1 MFLRSCT
8 AHVLSSF
15 TEFYRVFPPARPPV
29 LVPVEFEQTAV
40 SVRPFSGVSVEYW
53 PQQQRQQQQ
62 QQQQQQMRKWRC
74 WWCRFLARRR
84 RARRTTGTC
93 TGRCASTSRSSR
105 PRRSSSACAPISWRT
120 ATCAAPCS
128 PIPGTRTFQDVFHI
142 FDVVSCGFTVR
153 FVESIVHT
161 HTKKRAVPLSV
172 LWLVVVFTVN
182 CRLLWYAF

>member
-74 WWCRFLARRR
+74 
-84 RARRTTGTC
+84 
-93 TGRCASTSRSSR
+93 
-105 PRRSSSACAPISWRT
+105 
-120 ATCAAPCS
+120 
-128 PIPGTRTFQDVFHI
+128 
-142 FDVVSCGFTVR
+142 
-153 FVESIVHT
+153 
-161 HTKKRAVPLSV
+161 
-172 LWLVVVFTVN
+172 
-182 CRLLWYAF
+182 